1 MSIDDKN
8 VSINEDNVK
17 NNEVVKKTYPNLK
30 PFVKGGHQPSSEAQ
44 INGWTKRRE
53 KMEFKESTE
62 FFLNRPSRI
71 INYDGANVQ
80 LNSQDEIAKNLV
92 EMAQKGNLKAIE
104 LLTKIMPN
112 WLAVQKTENVNLD
125 IPFKIVTEFKDYRAD
140 IKENKLK

>member
-1 MSIDDKN
+1 MNIDG
-8 VSINEDNVK
+8 VNVK
-17 NNEVVKKTYPNLK
+17 DNEVVKKTYPNLK
-30 PFVKGGHQPSSEAQ
+30 PFVKGGFQPSSQ
-44 INGWTKRRE
+44 SKINGWIKLRE
-53 KMEFKESTE
+53 KKEMKESTE

-112 WLAVQKTENVNLD
+112 WLAVQKNENVNLD
-125 IPFKIVTEFKDYRAD
+125 IPFKIVTEFKDYS
-140 IKENKLK
+140 ENIEKLNDGNLK

>member
-1 MSIDDKN
+1 MKKN
-8 VSINEDNVK
+8 VNIDGVNVK
-17 NNEVVKKTYPNLK
+17 DNEVVKKTYTNLK
-30 PFVKGGHQPSSEAQ
+30 PFVKGGPQPSSEAK

-104 LLTKIMPN
+104 LLIKIMK
-112 WLAVQKTENVNLD
+112 WVEFQKTENINLE
-125 IPFKIVTEFKDYRAD
+125 IPFKIVTEFKDFR
-140 IKENKLK
+140 ENIDKLNDGNLK